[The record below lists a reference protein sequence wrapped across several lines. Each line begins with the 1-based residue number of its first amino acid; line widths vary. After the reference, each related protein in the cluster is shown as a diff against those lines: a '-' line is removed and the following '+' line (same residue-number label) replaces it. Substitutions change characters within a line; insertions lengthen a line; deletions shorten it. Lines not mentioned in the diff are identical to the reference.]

1 MALRASRRPCQLEL
15 GKTAAPAPPT
25 QMLGESLLSHAT
37 HRPRRHRMVRMGH
50 ATPVLLFGRIGS
62 GRGSGRL
69 APAPETIALVLPVV
83 RHHADVAQHMVTEV
97 VKNGAVARTIGPAEH
112 LAQKTQRR
120 RLPGA
125 AGAACSPWLMPI
137 TCHRIDLLAAAI
149 VRAGSVSTK
158 GLENTLT
165 SRYTLPWREIH
176 RRPAGA

>member
-1 MALRASRRPCQLEL
+1 MKDHGAGATNANARRKSVGSRYSPAASPSNGTYGSCNSSSPVWADRLGPGVGASSAGARNYCSRP
-15 GKTAAPAPPT
+15 PA
-25 QMLGESLLSHAT
+25 
-37 HRPRRHRMVRMGH
+37 VRLD
-50 ATPVLLFGRIGS
+50 AN
-62 GRGSGRL
+62 
-69 APAPETIALVLPVV
+69 
-83 RHHADVAQHMVTEV
+83 VAQHMVTEV